1 MRSRIK
7 RGVGQSGGDDF
18 EAYPG
23 REEFAAG
30 EEGAARWPE
39 QMLAHAD
46 FSDAGIEVRS
56 MDYRHR
62 KVGLFGD
69 FLSRRWQLRWLRR
82 SSLYKATPTAL
93 VRSHAPVFAPALGPS
108 PDKIAHCATSDLAC
122 SAKLGPAMAAPG
134 L

>member
-82 SSLYKATPTAL
+82 LAWQHRFMRHTTRKGCCRCCPTLAD
-93 VRSHAPVFAPALGPS
+93 PARGKQKFHVP
-108 PDKIAHCATSDLAC
+108 
-122 SAKLGPAMAAPG
+122 
-134 L
+134 